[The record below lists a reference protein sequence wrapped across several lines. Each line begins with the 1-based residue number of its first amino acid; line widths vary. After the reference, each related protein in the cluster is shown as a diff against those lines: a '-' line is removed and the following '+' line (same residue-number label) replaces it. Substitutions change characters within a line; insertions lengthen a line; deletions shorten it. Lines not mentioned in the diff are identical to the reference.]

1 MSSGIDPGEGHRRR
15 RGWRWRVLARGLLK
29 GAVVLVILAL
39 ALALAQGKVYADDG
53 IPGAF
58 DELVELVKDIAT
70 AIVRLI
76 LIISGGLLTLG
87 VVRGAFDGVLGSVL
101 GNAFTASSG
110 LYRAIGAV
118 VAFVVLLFGV
128 GFSGSFVEFLADRF
142 LSEEAM
148 ALPVVGLPESA
159 PSTAPPTVEEALQLD
174 PVQEV
179 VADFVLAL
187 IRVMIGVGTALFTVA
202 VTTGAFDAQLGNIL
216 GNSLA
221 VSRGYSRILGA
232 AAAVLFLILAMP
244 LSRALVDILVPDL
257 LAGGVQMP
265 NILP

>member
-1 MSSGIDPGEGHRRR
+1 MAKGLT
-15 RGWRWRVLARGLLK
+15 RVAAIALIL
-29 GAVVLVILAL
+29 VLMASF
-39 ALALAQGKVYADDG
+39 AQGRAFADDG

-58 DELVELVKDIAT
+58 DDIVQLVKDIAT

-76 LIISGGLLTLG
+76 LIVSGGLFTLG

-101 GNAFTASSG
+101 GSAFSASSG
-110 LYRAIGAV
+110 LYRSIGAV

-128 GFSGSFVEFLADRF
+128 GFSRGFVEFLADRF

-148 ALPVVGLPESA
+148 ALPVVHVPEGGA
-159 PSTAPPTVEEALQLD
+159 AGPPMTMDEALQLD

-179 VADFVLAL
+179 VANFVLAL
-187 IRVMIGVGTALFTVA
+187 IRVMIGAGVALFTVA
-202 VTTGAFDAQLGNIL
+202 VATGAFDAQLGNVI

-244 LSRALVDILVPDL
+244 LSRALVDVLVPDL
-257 LAGGVQMP
+257 LAGGVQIP
-265 NILP
+265 SILP

>member
-1 MSSGIDPGEGHRRR
+1 VR
-15 RGWRWRVLARGLLK
+15 ARGLLK
-29 GAVVLVILAL
+29 VIVVLVILTL
-39 ALALAQGKVYADDG
+39 ALALAQGKAYADDG

-76 LIISGGLLTLG
+76 LIVSGGLVTLG

-128 GFSGSFVEFLADRF
+128 GFSGSFVEFLGDRF
-142 LSEEAM
+142 LDEEAM
-148 ALPVVGLPESA
+148 ALPVVEVPESA
-159 PSTAPPTVEEALQLD
+159 PSTTPPTVEEALQLD

-187 IRVMIGVGTALFTVA
+187 IRVMIGIGVALFTVA

-232 AAAVLFLILAMP
+232 AAAVLFLILSMP
-244 LSRALVDILVPDL
+244 LSRGLVDILVPDL
-257 LAGGVQMP
+257 LAAGIRMP

>member
-1 MSSGIDPGEGHRRR
+1 MVK
-15 RGWRWRVLARGLLK
+15 WLTRVA
-29 GAVVLVILAL
+29 AIVLILTFMASF
-39 ALALAQGKVYADDG
+39 AQGRAFADDG

-58 DELVELVKDIAT
+58 DDIVELVKDIAT
-70 AIVRLI
+70 AVVRLI
-76 LIISGGLLTLG
+76 LVISGGLLTLG

-128 GFSGSFVEFLADRF
+128 GFSGSFVQFLADRF

-148 ALPVVGLPESA
+148 ALPVVEVPEGA
-159 PSTAPPTVEEALQLD
+159 PPTAPPSVEEALQLD

-187 IRVMIGVGTALFTVA
+187 IRVMVGVGVALFTVA

-232 AAAVLFLILAMP
+232 AAAVLFLILSMP
-244 LSRALVDILVPDL
+244 LSRAVVDILVPDL
-257 LAGGVQMP
+257 LAAGIQMP

>member
-1 MSSGIDPGEGHRRR
+1 MIGKRLMR
-15 RGWRWRVLARGLLK
+15 
-29 GAVVLVILAL
+29 GAVVLLLLAL
-39 ALALAQGKVYADDG
+39 ILGFTQGKAFADDG

-58 DELVELVKDIAT
+58 DDIVELVKDIAT

-76 LIISGGLLTLG
+76 LIVSGGLFTLG

-101 GNAFTASSG
+101 GNAFTASAG
-110 LYRAIGAV
+110 LYRSIGAV

-128 GFSGSFVEFLADRF
+128 GFSRSLVEFLADRF

-148 ALPVVGLPESA
+148 TLPVVEVPEGGPGAA
-159 PSTAPPTVEEALQLD
+159 PITMDEALQLD

-179 VADFVLAL
+179 VGDFVLAL
-187 IRVMIGVGTALFTVA
+187 IRVMIGAGVALFTVA
-202 VTTGAFDAQLGNIL
+202 VATGALDAQMGNII

-221 VSRGYSRILGA
+221 VSRGYARIIGA
-232 AAAVLFLILAMP
+232 AAAVLFLILSMP
-244 LSRALVDILVPDL
+244 LSRALVDVLVPDL
-257 LAGGVQMP
+257 LAGGVQIP

>member
-1 MSSGIDPGEGHRRR
+1 MLTKGLV
-15 RGWRWRVLARGLLK
+15 RGV
-29 GAVVLVILAL
+29 VVLIILTL
-39 ALALAQGKVYADDG
+39 ALALAQVKVSADDG

-76 LIISGGLLTLG
+76 LIVSGGLFTLG

-110 LYRAIGAV
+110 IYRAIGAV

-148 ALPVVGLPESA
+148 ALPVVEVPEGA
-159 PSTAPPTVEEALQLD
+159 PLTSPPTVEEALQVD
-174 PVQEV
+174 SVQEV

-187 IRVMIGVGTALFTVA
+187 IRVMIGIGVALFTVA

-232 AAAVLFLILAMP
+232 AAAVLFLILSMP
-244 LSRALVDILVPDL
+244 LSRALVEILVPDL
-257 LAGGVQMP
+257 LAAGIRIP

>member
-1 MSSGIDPGEGHRRR
+1 MAKGLI
-15 RGWRWRVLARGLLK
+15 RVA
-29 GAVVLVILAL
+29 AIVLILAL
-39 ALALAQGKVYADDG
+39 MASFAQGRASADDG

-58 DELVELVKDIAT
+58 DDIVELVQDIAT
-70 AIVRLI
+70 AIVRVI
-76 LIISGGLLTLG
+76 LIVSGGLFTLG
-87 VVRGAFDGVLGSVL
+87 VVRGAFDGVLGSVI

-110 LYRAIGAV
+110 LYRSIGAV

-128 GFSGSFVEFLADRF
+128 GFSRSFVEFLADRF

-148 ALPVVGLPESA
+148 ALPVVQVPEGG
-159 PSTAPPTVEEALQLD
+159 PPGPPMTMDEALQLD

-187 IRVMIGVGTALFTVA
+187 IRVMIGAGVALFTVA
-202 VTTGAFDAQLGNIL
+202 VATGAFDAQLGNVL

-221 VSRGYSRILGA
+221 VSKGYARIIGA

-244 LSRALVDILVPDL
+244 LSKALVDVLVPDL
-257 LAGGVQMP
+257 LAGGVQIP
-265 NILP
+265 RILP

>member
-1 MSSGIDPGEGHRRR
+1 MAKGLI
-15 RGWRWRVLARGLLK
+15 RV
-29 GAVVLVILAL
+29 AVIVLILAL
-39 ALALAQGKVYADDG
+39 MASFAQGRASADDG

-58 DELVELVKDIAT
+58 DDIVELVQDIAT
-70 AIVRLI
+70 AIVRVI
-76 LIISGGLLTLG
+76 LIVSGGLFTLG
-87 VVRGAFDGVLGSVL
+87 VVRGAFDGVLGSVI

-110 LYRAIGAV
+110 LYRSIGAV

-128 GFSGSFVEFLADRF
+128 GFSRSFVEFLADRF

-148 ALPVVGLPESA
+148 ALPVVQVPEGG
-159 PSTAPPTVEEALQLD
+159 PPGPPMTMDEALQLD

-187 IRVMIGVGTALFTVA
+187 IRVMIGAGVALFTVA
-202 VTTGAFDAQLGNIL
+202 VATGAFDAQLGNVL

-221 VSRGYSRILGA
+221 VSKGYARIIGA

-244 LSRALVDILVPDL
+244 LSKALVDVLVPDL
-257 LAGGVQMP
+257 LAGGVQIP
-265 NILP
+265 RILP